1 MPEELHVVP
10 MRDYDH
16 SMTARDVAAV
26 FFRQQKLFVVSFAI
40 VLFGGVLYA
49 LLVPS
54 YKAEMK
60 VLVRHGRIDPAVTP
74 TESTPPL
81 VQREDVSEEELNSEV
96 ELLQDEDILRKVVLS
111 AGLADDASWFSRLG
125 DGHEQQVA
133 SAVRHL
139 ARKISVQ
146 PVRKS
151 HLIAVSYGS
160 SDPQISAAVLRALAD
175 AYLAKHVEIR
185 RPIGQQGF
193 FEQQMQES
201 HLALDNARSQLI
213 DFTRQKSVVSA
224 ALERDLALQKLSKA
238 QSADLGL
245 QESVAEVA
253 ERARSLQAKILELPE
268 RRVAQIRNSD
278 NPQLQE
284 KLKSKLLELQLKR
297 TELLTKFQPS
307 YRLVQEVDAQI
318 NQAKA
323 AIEIE
328 QTKPLRDELT
338 ETNPEFEWA
347 DSERMKTMIE
357 LKALLKRQSVSRA
370 QLAQYRNTAGRLGES
385 ALGQDDLERRLKAA
399 EDKYLLYSNKREE
412 ARIGDALDENG
423 ILNVTLA
430 EEPQVPALPSW
441 PIWAATCL
449 SFAAAFVFSTG
460 IAFAA
465 DYLDPSFR
473 TPSEVVHVLGVPVL
487 ASLPE
492 RVRPGESGDV

>member
-1 MPEELHVVP
+1 MPEELHIVP
-10 MRDYDH
+10 MRDYGR
-16 SMTARDVAAV
+16 SLMARDVAAV
-26 FFRQQKLFVVSFAI
+26 FFRRQKLFVVSFAI

-60 VLVRHGRIDPAVTP
+60 VLVRHGRIDPPVTP

-81 VQREDVSEEELNSEV
+81 VQREDVREEELNSEV
-96 ELLQDEDILRKVVLS
+96 ELLQDEDILRRVVLS
-111 AGLADDASWFSRLG
+111 AGLADDASWFSRLSG
-125 DGHEQQVA
+125 GHEQQGA

-160 SDPQISAAVLRALAD
+160 SDPHMSAAVLRALAD

-185 RPIGQQGF
+185 RPNGQQGF

-201 HLALDNARSQLI
+201 HLALDKARSQLI
-213 DFTRQKSVVSA
+213 EFTRQKSVVSA
-224 ALERDLALQKLSKA
+224 ALERDLALQKLSEA
-238 QSADLGL
+238 RSADLGL

-253 ERARSLQAKILELPE
+253 ERVRLLQAKILELPE

-307 YRLVQEVDAQI
+307 YRLVQEIDEQI
-318 NQAKA
+318 TQAKA

-338 ETNPEFEWA
+338 DTNPEFEWA
-347 DSERMKTMIE
+347 DSERMKAMIE
-357 LKALLKRQSVSRA
+357 LKALLKRQSVSHA
-370 QLAQYRNTAGRLGES
+370 QLGQYRNMAGQLGES
-385 ALGQDDLERRLKAA
+385 ALGQDDLERRLK
-399 EDKYLLYSNKREE
+399 
-412 ARIGDALDENG
+412 
-423 ILNVTLA
+423 
-430 EEPQVPALPSW
+430 
-441 PIWAATCL
+441 
-449 SFAAAFVFSTG
+449 
-460 IAFAA
+460 
-465 DYLDPSFR
+465 
-473 TPSEVVHVLGVPVL
+473 
-487 ASLPE
+487 
-492 RVRPGESGDV
+492 